1 MSRRWSSPP
10 RTGWPPAWWCSRW
23 LVLVTLYVV
32 EPAAPREPRGAAVID
47 ARLHLRAP
55 RLHARRRLALPARGV
70 SALFGPSGC
79 GKTTVLRALAGLE
92 RAAGRVALG
101 GEVWQD
107 DAHAPLRAHAPA
119 RSSAT

>member
-1 MSRRWSSPP
+1 MSPRR
-10 RTGWPPAWWCSRW
+10 GF
-23 LVLVTLYVV
+23 TLDVS
-32 EPAAPREPRGAAVID
+32 
-47 ARLHLRAP
+47 
-55 RLHARRRLALPARGV
+55 LALPARGV

-107 DAHAPLRAHAPA
+107 DASGAFVPTHRRAIGYVIQEGGLFPFVKALWSTHPSLVANAASALGRLGDEYLRLPPGTPY
-119 RSSAT
+119 RWP